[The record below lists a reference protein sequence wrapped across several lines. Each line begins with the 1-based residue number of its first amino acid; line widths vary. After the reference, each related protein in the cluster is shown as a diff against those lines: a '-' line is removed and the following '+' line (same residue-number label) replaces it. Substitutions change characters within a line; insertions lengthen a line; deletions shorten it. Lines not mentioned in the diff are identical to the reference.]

1 MPTTTVNV
9 NTIAG
14 DTTSFNV
21 NAATILS
28 RASDGDTGTTFAN
41 NVGNVSLTFGL
52 QDITD
57 LDGLPAG
64 ATLNSIRPVVFA
76 QTGGKGTANFSMEIL
91 NSDGEVQGDSS
102 DASSSEAEQAEFLG
116 SEVNI
121 SSFTSDQFNGLLLR
135 YTTTD
140 NTLVV
145 ASRIFATLDY
155 SGAAGNGLIKHTS
168 GFLKLRQGK
177 ITL

>member
-28 RASDGDTGTTFAN
+28 RASDGDTGTTFIN
-41 NVGNVSLTFGL
+41 GTVNVSLTFGL
-52 QDITD
+52 QDLVD

-64 ATLNSIRPVVFA
+64 ATLNSIRPVAFTG
-76 QTGGKGTANFSMEIL
+76 TGGKGSCNFSIELL
-91 NSDGEVQGDSS
+91 NSDDEALTSTDGSSSEPEQSETLGDVTDISSFSS
-102 DASSSEAEQAEFLG
+102 DA
-116 SEVNI
+116 
-121 SSFTSDQFNGLLLR
+121 FNGLQIKFNTL
-135 YTTTD
+135 D
-140 NTLVV
+140 STLVV
-145 ASRIFATLDY
+145 TSRIFATLDY
-155 SGAAGNGLIKHTS
+155 SVSGNGLIKHTS